1 MITGGVAP
9 PQARRNYFFLSRLE
23 KRVSENGIS
32 SGEMRLSASARKRLS
47 VVLADLLGE
56 PADVAEEVA
65 VFLGGYIQRVP
76 IRAALG
82 LRLVIWAIGWL
93 PILFVARP
101 LPAHLLSPAVRARY
115 LAAWAQSP
123 FYLVRE
129 GFFLF
134 KAIALMGWGSIDR
147 VRRRLGVEPLLASA
161 SQAARLRQ

>member
-1 MITGGVAP
+1 
-9 PQARRNYFFLSRLE
+9 
-23 KRVSENGIS
+23 
-32 SGEMRLSASARKRLS
+32 MRLSASAQKRLS

-56 PADVAEEVA
+56 PADVAQEVA
-65 VFLGGYIQRVP
+65 AFLGGYMERVP
-76 IRAALG
+76 LRAAAG

-101 LPAHLLSPAVRARY
+101 VPAHALSPAVRARY

-147 VRRRLGVEPLLASA
+147 VRRRLGVEPLLASE
-161 SQAARLRQ
+161 SQAARFQQ